1 MRAEV
6 LRQVTRGEGRVG
18 RDMQLTPRAKRVID
32 LAYAEARRLGNH
44 YIGTEHLL
52 LGLVRE
58 GDGLAGR
65 VLSRLGVDLAQARLA
80 VATLQGASS
89 DSPRPARTV
98 ARCCPVRPPCA
109 ICCGRLFLAVAYRL
123 GRSRGG

>member
-1 MRAEV
+1 M
-6 LRQVTRGEGRVG
+6 G

-32 LAYAEARRLGNH
+32 LAYAEARRLGND

-89 DSPRPARTV
+89 DHPPAGSDRRSMLSGQ
-98 ARCCPVRPPCA
+98 AAVRYLLWNYFSD
-109 ICCGRLFLAVAYRL
+109 GRGLSAGPLP
-123 GRSRGG
+123 GG